1 MFNQAL
7 RLVNQLFHYVR
18 AVYAGGPNYMI
29 LFVTGRCNLR
39 CPHCFYL
46 TEIENASAAR
56 ELKLWEFEKI
66 SQSLPHLLQ
75 LTCSG
80 GETFIREDIDEIAK
94 LFYKHSN
101 TRFFTF
107 TTNGTF
113 PQRIAEKVE
122 AIAKAC
128 PRAVIRIPLSVDGTA
143 NIHDTARGR
152 SGTWDKVMSTYGLLR
167 ELADRFD
174 NIRIDV
180 TTVLSKINEGNILDL
195 VGYVQENLRIEN
207 HTVLYAR
214 GAIRDKEKILP
225 EELRYQELVTKT
237 FDRRRKQYDF
247 PVISRAFV
255 MLREAVET
263 VIVEVQTTGNL
274 PFACQAGERLIE
286 MNEYGKLFP
295 CEILETLMKE
305 KQVAFEPDFNDVW
318 MGDVREFDYDVSK
331 VLNSAKAKKIRNFIQ
346 NKGCACTYECALGA
360 SIAFE
365 PKNYAG
371 VVWKKLKAA
380 TTTAF

>member
-7 RLVNQLFHYVR
+7 RFVNQLYHYVR

-66 SQSLPHLLQ
+66 SRSLPHLLQ

-80 GETFIREDIDEIAK
+80 GETFIRQDIAEIAQ

-113 PQRIAEKVE
+113 PEQIAEKVG

-128 PRAVIRIPLSVDGTA
+128 PNAIIRIPLSIDGTEE
-143 NIHDTARGR
+143 IHDAARGR
-152 SGTWDKVMSTYGLLR
+152 KGTWDKVMRSYALLR
-167 ELADRFD
+167 ELADRSD
-174 NIRIDV
+174 NIRIDI
-180 TTVLSKINEGNILDL
+180 TSVLSKINESNIVEL
-195 VGYVQENLRIEN
+195 VNYVQKHLQIEN

-214 GAIRDKEKILP
+214 GAIREKEKILP

-237 FDRRRKQYDF
+237 FDRRRKRYDF

-263 VIVEVQTTGNL
+263 VIVEVQRTGNL

-295 CEILETLMKE
+295 CEILETLIKE
-305 KQVAFEPDFNDVW
+305 KQVAFEPDFDDAW

-331 VLNSAKAKKIRNFIQ
+331 VLNSSKAKKIRRFIQ
-346 NKGCACTYECALGA
+346 DKGCACTYECALGA

-365 PKNYAG
+365 PTNYAG
-371 VVWKKLKAA
+371 LVWKKLKASVA
-380 TTTAF
+380 LPF

>member
-1 MFNQAL
+1 MFNQTL
-7 RLVNQLFHYVR
+7 RLVNQIFHYVR

-66 SQSLPHLLQ
+66 SKSLPHLLQ

-80 GETFIREDIDEIAK
+80 GETFIRQDIDEIAQ

-113 PQRIAEKVE
+113 PERIVEKVE
-122 AIAKAC
+122 AIAKSC
-128 PRAVIRIPLSVDGTA
+128 PSAVIRIPLSIDGTA
-143 NIHDTARGR
+143 EIHDTARGR
-152 SGTWDKVMSTYGLLR
+152 TGTWDKVMRTYALLR
-167 ELADRFD
+167 ELADRID

-180 TTVLSKINEGNILDL
+180 TSVLSKINEGNIVEL
-195 VGYVQENLRIEN
+195 VEYVQKNLQIEN

-214 GAIRDKEKILP
+214 GAIRDKENILP
-225 EELRYQELVTKT
+225 EEMRYQELVTKT
-237 FDRRRKQYDF
+237 FDRRRKKYDF
-247 PVISRAFV
+247 PIISRAFV
-255 MLREAVET
+255 MLREAVEN
-263 VIVEVQTTGNL
+263 VIVEVQQTGNL

-305 KQVAFEPDFNDVW
+305 KQVAFEPDFSDAW
-318 MGDVREFDYDVSK
+318 MGDVREFDYDVKK
-331 VLNSAKAKKIRNFIQ
+331 VLNSTKAKKIRNFIQ

-371 VVWKKLKAA
+371 VVWKKLKSAA
-380 TTTAF
+380 ALPF

>member
-7 RLVNQLFHYVR
+7 RFVNQLYHYVR

-46 TEIENASAAR
+46 TEIENASASR

-66 SQSLPHLLQ
+66 SRSLPHLLQ

-80 GETFIREDIDEIAK
+80 GETFLRQDIAEIAQ

-113 PQRIAEKVE
+113 PEQIAEKVG

-128 PRAVIRIPLSVDGTA
+128 PNAIIRIPLSIDGTEE
-143 NIHDTARGR
+143 IHDAARGR
-152 SGTWDKVMSTYGLLR
+152 KGTWDKVMRSYALLR
-167 ELADRFD
+167 ELADRSD
-174 NIRIDV
+174 NIRIDI
-180 TTVLSKINEGNILDL
+180 TSVLSKINESNIVEL
-195 VGYVQENLRIEN
+195 VNYVQTHLQIEN

-214 GAIRDKEKILP
+214 GAIREKEKILP

-237 FDRRRKQYDF
+237 FDRRRKRYDF

-263 VIVEVQTTGNL
+263 VIVEVQRTGNL

-295 CEILETLMKE
+295 CEILETLIKE
-305 KQVAFEPDFNDVW
+305 KQVAFEPDFDDAW

-331 VLNSAKAKKIRNFIQ
+331 VLNSSKAKKIRRFIQ
-346 NKGCACTYECALGA
+346 DKGCACTYECALGA

-365 PKNYAG
+365 PTNYAG
-371 VVWKKLKAA
+371 LVWKKLKASVA
-380 TTTAF
+380 LPF